1 MTVEFKPFRSLIG
14 YAGEKQNFVTKM
26 TNKYGGENLYLYST
40 DDLCTRAPHLVR
52 EKHYDRPY
60 WEPEYCPIERKMFAT
75 PLDNPIGEEARQAVY
90 HYESTITRDPYKLK
104 ELKVEKPL
112 NGHPYPLVP
121 SRRVEI
127 VNGNIKLD
135 LLVKNGEVIGIG
147 PKGYKIG
154 NLAEYPEL
162 MQNLTK
168 KWLKKFN
175 EVLPKIK

>member
-1 MTVEFKPFRSLIG
+1 MAVEFKPFRSLIG
-14 YAGEKQNFVTKM
+14 YAGEKQNFVTRM
-26 TNKYGGENLYLYST
+26 TNKYGDEHLYLYST
-40 DDLCTRAPHLVR
+40 NNLHNTPPRLVR
-52 EKHYDRPY
+52 EKHYSKPY
-60 WEPEYCPIERKMFAT
+60 CESEYCPIERKMFAT
-75 PLDNPIGEEARQAVY
+75 PIDNPTGEEARQAIY
-90 HYESTITRDPYKLK
+90 HYESKITRDPY
-104 ELKVEKPL
+104 ELQKFKVEKPL
-112 NGHPYPLVP
+112 NGHPSPLVP

-168 KWLKKFN
+168 KWLKKLN

>member
-14 YAGEKQNFVTKM
+14 YAGGSQNYLTKM
-26 TNKYGGENLYLYST
+26 TDKYGGENLYLYST
-40 DDLCTRAPHLVR
+40 NSLCNTPPHLVR
-52 EKHYDRPY
+52 EKHYLKPY
-60 WEPEYCPIERKMFAT
+60 WESEYCPIERKMYAT
-75 PLDNPIGEEARQAVY
+75 PIDNPIGEEARQAVY
-90 HYESTITRDPYKLK
+90 KYESTITRDPHKLEK
-104 ELKVEKPL
+104 LVVKKPL
-112 NGHPYPLVP
+112 NGHPGPLIP

-127 VNGNIKLD
+127 VNGNIQLD
-135 LLVKNGEVIGIG
+135 LLVKNGEIIGIG

-154 NLAEYPEL
+154 KLAEYPEL